1 MSKDAIIAL
10 VVGLVIRFINKLP
23 KYIELYLFPRRRAN
37 KHFEG
42 IIKCFLSTGHVPQK
56 SEVDAIREILSEQY
70 GVAPCHLYN
79 IYTVIERI
87 YCNVLYFEQ
96 LTEQQKMVFRDNFKK
111 HARKYRESWLVYQT
125 SGIQLRREI
134 AYTMSIIMI
143 VFMLNSA
150 DLVWTM
156 DAPVFLLLIAFFS
169 FASVFIN
176 LVLTRIF
183 DPIEEKRRKK
193 KAICSINHIRD
204 ICKG

>member
-1 MSKDAIIAL
+1 MLKDVIIAL
-10 VVGLVIRFINKLP
+10 VAGLVIPFIKRLP
-23 KYIELYLFPRRRAN
+23 KYIELYLFPHRRAN

-42 IIKCFLSTGHVPQK
+42 IIKCFLSTGQVPQK
-56 SEVDAIREILSEQY
+56 SEIDAIKEILSEQY

-79 IYTVIERI
+79 IYTVMERI
-87 YCNVLYFEQ
+87 YCNILYFEK
-96 LTEQQKMVFRDNFKK
+96 LTEQQKMEFRDNFKK
-111 HARKYRESWLVYQT
+111 YARKYRERWLVYQT

-134 AYTMSIIMI
+134 AYTMSIIVM

-156 DAPVFLLLIAFFS
+156 NAPVFLLLIGFFFFS
-169 FASVFIN
+169 SVFIN
-176 LVLTRIF
+176 LALIRIF

-193 KAICSINHIRD
+193 KAICSVNHIRD